1 MKLSKSG
8 RIALASVVSLG
19 LGFGA
24 TACGP
29 SNTIDFL
36 YVTASKQNPGQI
48 NVYKI
53 DSEAGILYQITD
65 SPYGSGGRNPV
76 ADVASPNGKNLYVI
90 NHDDNTIVEFAIG
103 TDGKLYPQQTCNLPG
118 SYPSQLT
125 VNKAGTY
132 LYIVETYQPNFSL
145 SIPGPGALVVFPINA
160 NGQLGATSSLCQPVP
175 NGTNAYF
182 ALGNNPASV
191 NVLANGNF
199 VYAVN
204 ENGDPTIGNGDPTI
218 SAFQVGSDGGLTLI
232 GNYPVGIAP
241 NAIASDPTGKFL
253 YVTDGGSNQM
263 YGFQVQSNGSLVM
276 MAKPFKTDNL
286 PIAVAVDPRGIYVY
300 VANYNANDVNAYTID
315 QSTGNATPVAGSSL
329 YAVGNGPLC
338 LLIEPSEGR
347 YIYTA
352 NFLGNT
358 VSGLALNPATGG
370 LSAVQNTPFSA
381 AQQPTCTAAITH
393 GNHTVSQP

>member
-1 MKLSKSG
+1 MKLSKFG

-48 NVYKI
+48 SVYKV
-53 DSEAGILYQITD
+53 DSEAGILYQISD

-76 ADVASPNGKNLYVI
+76 ADVSSPNGKNLYVI

-118 SYPSQLT
+118 SYPMQLAF
-125 VNKAGTY
+125 NQAGTY
-132 LYIVETYQPNFSL
+132 LYVVETYQPNFNVNL
-145 SIPGPGALVVFPINA
+145 PGPGALVVFPINA
-160 NGQLGATSSLCQPVP
+160 NGQLGATGSLCQPVA
-175 NGTNAYF
+175 NGTSAF
-182 ALGNNPASV
+182 FPVGNNPVAV
-191 NVLANGNF
+191 NVLVSGSF

-204 ENGDPTIGNGDPTI
+204 EGDATI
-218 SAFQVGSDGGLTLI
+218 SAFQVGSTGVLSSI
-232 GNYPVGIAP
+232 GVFAVGTAP
-241 NAIASDPTGKFL
+241 NALASDPSGKFL
-253 YVTDGGSNQM
+253 YVTDGGSNQL
-263 YGFQVQSNGSLVM
+263 YGFLVQSSGSLVM
-276 MAKPFKTDNL
+276 MPTPFGTDNL

-300 VANYNANDVNAYTID
+300 VANYNSNDVNSYTID
-315 QSTGNATPVAGSSL
+315 QSTGNATPIAGSVT
-329 YAVGNGPLC
+329 YGVGTGPLC
-338 LLIEPSEGR
+338 ILVEPSEGR

-352 NFLGNT
+352 NFLSNT

-370 LSAVQNTPFSA
+370 VSAVQNTPFVA
-381 AQQPTCTAAITH
+381 AQQPTCSAAITH
-393 GNHTVSQP
+393 GHHTITQP

>member
-90 NHDDNTIVEFAIG
+90 NHDDNTIVEFAVG
-103 TDGKLYPQQTCNLPG
+103 TDGKLYPQQTCNTPG
-118 SYPSQLT
+118 SYPAQLA

-132 LYIVETYQPNFSL
+132 LYVVETYQPNFST
-145 SIPGPGALVVFPINA
+145 SIPGPGALVAYAINA
-160 NGQLGATSSLCQPVP
+160 NGQLYDSNGKSCGPVA
-175 NGTNAYF
+175 NGKTLF
-182 ALGNNPASV
+182 FPLGNNPVAI

-204 ENGDPTIGNGDPTI
+204 ESDATIA
-218 SAFQVGSDGGLTLI
+218 AFQVGSDGVLSSIGLF
-232 GNYPVGIAP
+232 NVGTNP
-241 NAIASDPTGKFL
+241 NAVASDPTSKFL
-253 YVTDGGSNQM
+253 YVTDGASNQM
-263 YGFQVQSNGSLVM
+263 YGFLVESNGSLVM
-276 MAKPFKTDNL
+276 MATPFKTDNL
-286 PIAVAVDPRGIYVY
+286 PNAVAVDPRGVYVY
-300 VANYNANDVNAYTID
+300 VANYNANNVSAYSID
-315 QSTGNATPVAGSSL
+315 QSTGNATPLAGPSI

-370 LSAVQNTPFSA
+370 LSAVQNTPFGA
-381 AQQPTCTAAITH
+381 AQQPTCSAAITH

>member
-36 YVTASKQNPGQI
+36 YVTASKQNPGQVS
-48 NVYKI
+48 VYKV
-53 DSEAGILYQITD
+53 DSQAGILYQITD
-65 SPYGSGGRNPV
+65 SPYSSGGRNPV
-76 ADVASPNGKNLYVI
+76 ADVTSPNGKNLYVI

-118 SYPSQLT
+118 SYPTQLT

-132 LYIVETYQPNFSL
+132 LYVVETYQPNFSL
-145 SIPGPGALVVFPINA
+145 SIPGPGALVAFPINA
-160 NGQLGATSSLCQPVP
+160 NGQLGATGSLCQPVP
-175 NGTNAYF
+175 DGTNAFF
-182 ALGNNPASV
+182 ALGNNPVSV

-199 VYAVN
+199 LYAVN
-204 ENGDPTIGNGDPTI
+204 ESDASI
-218 SAFQVGSDGGLTLI
+218 SAFQVGSDGVLSSIGLF
-232 GNYPVGIAP
+232 NVGTAP
-241 NAIASDPTGKFL
+241 NAVAGDPTGKFL
-253 YVTDGGSNQM
+253 YVTDGASNQM
-263 YGFQVQSNGSLVM
+263 YGFLVQSNGSLVM

-286 PIAVAVDPRGIYVY
+286 PNAVAVDPRGIYVY
-300 VANYNANDVNAYTID
+300 VANYNANDVSAYTID
-315 QSTGNATPVAGSSL
+315 QSTGNATPVAGSSI

-370 LSAVQNTPFSA
+370 LSAVQSTPFSA
-381 AQQPTCTAAITH
+381 AQQPTCSAAITH
-393 GNHTVSQP
+393 GHHTVSQP